1 MNWLTPVARALDRR
15 VTPLEVFVR
24 DDDAGW
30 VDERLYALLD
40 CCAARQW
47 PIDLAVIPTA
57 VHRRLAA
64 ELIGRAGEG
73 AAIGLHQ
80 HGFSHANHEAEGR
93 PCEFGSWRSRDVQQR
108 DIAEGRMLLLRFFG
122 SAIDPIF
129 TPPWN
134 RCAPF
139 TWQCLLDTGLTAIS
153 RDRTAAPLAPEP
165 LPECAIHVDWFARVK
180 GTRLTPVEWA
190 ERLAREISLAT
201 APLGLMLHHAAM
213 DRDELVAFEALLEL
227 FTDRGV
233 RAMLMRDVLARR
245 KAVMPTRKA
254 MIQ

>member
-1 MNWLTPVARALDRR
+1 MNDWLTPVARALDRR
-15 VTPLEVFVR
+15 VTRLEVFVR

-40 CCAARQW
+40 SCAARHW

-64 ELIGRAGEG
+64 ELLRRRSGG

-80 HGFSHANHEAEGR
+80 HGFSHANHEVDGR
-93 PCEFGSWRSRDVQQR
+93 PCEFGSWRPREAQQR
-108 DIAEGRMLLLRFFG
+108 DIAKGRTLLLGSFG
-122 SAIDPIF
+122 AAIDPIF

-139 TWQCLLDTGLTAIS
+139 TWQCLLDSGLTAIS
-153 RDRTAAPLAPEP
+153 RDRTAAPFAPER

-180 GTRLTPVEWA
+180 GTRLAPVEWG
-190 ERLAREISLAT
+190 ERLALEVSLAT
-201 APLGLMLHHAAM
+201 APLGLMLHHAGM
-213 DRDELVAFEALLEL
+213 DRDELAAFESLLRL
-227 FTDRGV
+227 FAEKGV
-233 RAMLMRDVLARR
+233 RGMLMRDVLARR
-245 KAVMPTRKA
+245 KAVL
-254 MIQ
+254 Q